1 MEYNEDDY
9 LMISGI
15 QHFRFCRRHWALIH
29 IEQQWSDN
37 VHTVIGELMHKRV
50 HDPYLTEKRKDI
62 IIARGLPVSSRV
74 MGVSG
79 ECDVVEFHRCDDGI
93 RLHGHRG
100 LFSVYPIEYK
110 KGRPKLTEE
119 DKLQLA
125 AQAMCL
131 EEMFSTEVPEGA
143 IFYGESRRREIVD
156 ITSDLRTE
164 VEKMFEE
171 MHQYYNRHYTP
182 KVKYSKSCNA
192 CSLKDIC
199 LPKLGKAVSVK
210 RYLEQMLEEQEK

>member
-15 QHFRFCRRHWALIH
+15 QHFRFCRRQWVLIH

-171 MHQYYNRHYTP
+171 MHQYYNRHYSP

>member
-1 MEYNEDDY
+1 MIYPEEDY
-9 LMISGI
+9 LQISGL
-15 QHFRFCRRHWALIH
+15 QHFKFCRQWALIH
-29 IEQQWSDN
+29 IEQQWADN

-50 HDPYLTEKRKDI
+50 HDPYLREKRKDI
-62 IIARGLPVSSRV
+62 VIARALPVSSRA

-171 MHQYYNRHYTP
+171 MHQYYNRHYSP

-210 RYLEQMLEEQEK
+210 R